1 MNNTLINL
9 LCILFA
15 LLSALTAALIIPL
28 DPNLYAPF
36 KKLLC
41 LINFIFF
48 PVLINQLL
56 LQRLD
61 LFFQFL
67 DILLVREIS
76 FHHVETL
83 EFRGELFFFF
93 LLLFLLDDRAI
104 KRVKVNLEGISQE
117 VG

>member
-9 LCILFA
+9 ICILFA

-36 KKLLC
+36 KKLLG

-48 PVLINQLL
+48 SVLIHQLL
-56 LQRLD
+56 LQSLD
-61 LFFQFL
+61 LLFQLF
-67 DILLVREIS
+67 DIFLVREIS

-93 LLLFLLDDRAI
+93 LFLFLLD
-104 KRVKVNLEGISQE
+104 N
-117 VG
+117 